1 MLKTTIFDELP
12 VERDLWQTLRS
23 AEKPILLYGM
33 GNGADKILAVF
44 EKLGIEADDF
54 FASDEFVRGQL
65 FHGKRVLT
73 YAQAVEK
80 YGDFII
86 LVAFGSHLPDVIAR
100 IRELASRHELYIPDV
115 PVAGGEL
122 FDLEYCNAHIDEL
135 SEAYSLFDD
144 ELSRRTF
151 LDIILYRLTG
161 KLEYLTGHTVGRDD
175 VYSGILSAQEYRY
188 AADLGAYNG
197 DSLSELSRC
206 AARLKHAVALEPD
219 NRTYR
224 RLVKFAE
231 SQSYKIDAYNAAAWD
246 HNCELTF
253 TAGANRNST
262 LITSDALKAG
272 AKSVRVEA
280 LALDSLGLSEC
291 DYIKYDVEGAEYE
304 ALIGS
309 RETIARC
316 HPELLVSLYHRSEDI
331 FKLPL
336 MVWEM
341 GYRRLYIRRYE
352 SIPAWELNLLAVK

>member
-44 EKLGIEADDF
+44 ENLGIEAADF

-86 LVAFGSHLPDVIAR
+86 LVAFGSHLPEVIAR

-197 DSLSELSRC
+197 DSLRELAHYAKRLEF
-206 AARLKHAVALEPD
+206 AAAIEPD
-219 NRTYR
+219 SRTFR
-224 RLVKFAE
+224 KLAAFAE
-231 SQSYKIDAYNAAAWD
+231 LQPYKIDAYNAAAWD
-246 HNCELTF
+246 RECELRF
-253 TAGANRNST
+253 TSGANRNST
-262 LITSDALKAG
+262 LITSDAVKTG
-272 AKSVRVEA
+272 AKLVNVRA
-280 LALDSLGLSEC
+280 ISLDSLGLDAC
-291 DYIKYDVEGAEYE
+291 DYIKYDVEGAEYR
-304 ALIGS
+304 ALTGS
-309 RETIARC
+309 RRTIEKF

-331 FKLPL
+331 FRLPKLVGEL
-336 MVWEM
+336 
-341 GYRRLYIRRYE
+341 GYRRLYLRRYE
-352 SIPAWELNLLAVK
+352 AIPAWELNLLAVK